1 MISASDPLPSY
12 SLTRIYFF
20 AACYAIAPAI
30 AFLYLIAPVGGY
42 VILYSFIAEGFYHKV
57 SGSPLCS
64 CSMVGSPTSVM
75 SSHALGMVSNGAYS
89 FTENL

>member
-1 MISASDPLPSY
+1 MI
-12 SLTRIYFF
+12 
-20 AACYAIAPAI
+20 
-30 AFLYLIAPVGGY
+30 PVGKL
-42 VILYSFIAEGFYHKV
+42 VFVSCLDECFPHSFNAEGFYHKV

-75 SSHALGMVSNGAYS
+75 SSHALGMVSNGDYS